1 MVFSSAHWLSH
12 SQRIMNGARWE
23 GTRDREGGFGPMSYR
38 CGYCDQRVSASEGY
52 WCVTP
57 RELTLMHEIAI
68 CPNCNGPTYFERHKQ
83 AVPLPAFGDRV
94 PHIDDEIIEF
104 VYQEARQCTAIGAY
118 TAAVMLCRKLL
129 MHIAVK
135 KGAKENLKIR
145 RVRRLSRSEQVPST

>member
-1 MVFSSAHWLSH
+1 
-12 SQRIMNGARWE
+12 
-23 GTRDREGGFGPMSYR
+23 
-38 CGYCDQRVSASEGY
+38 
-52 WCVTP
+52 
-57 RELTLMHEIAI
+57 MHEIAI